1 MSSKPCISE
10 VSHSISVNCQNTNR
24 EGSQQTSEAP
34 VHMAFASS
42 ARHWELPAL
51 LLVWKALGLVWK
63 AALRATAEDR
73 VSLSG
78 CGPGKGGGGVLKPAC
93 GFDQIFP
100 HLSWQ
105 DGLLFQELFHTPA
118 AGGGGWVTGTGSEL
132 GKGGGWWDQRHEEG
146 EKLPLAEGNIFFHE
160 TFSAWSPWTCGL
172 VGVNDI
178 CSVSDYSCG

>member
-42 ARHWELPAL
+42 AQHWELPAL

-63 AALRATAEDR
+63 AALRATTEDR

-78 CGPGKGGGGVLKPAC
+78 CGPGKRGGGSEARLWLWSNIPPPLLAGWSVIP
-93 GFDQIFP
+93 GTIP
-100 HLSWQ
+100 HSRGRGWGLG
-105 DGLLFQELFHTPA
+105 DGHR
-118 AGGGGWVTGTGSEL
+118 VRTG
-132 GKGGGWWDQRHEEG
+132 KEG
-146 EKLPLAEGNIFFHE
+146 EVGETSGMRKERNCPLQKEIFFSTKLSQLEVH
-160 TFSAWSPWTCGL
+160 GL
-172 VGVNDI
+172 VALLAWMIYVFR
-178 CSVSDYSCG
+178 VRL

>member
-78 CGPGKGGGGVLKPAC
+78 CGPGKGGGG
-93 GFDQIFP
+93 
-100 HLSWQ
+100 
-105 DGLLFQELFHTPA
+105 
-118 AGGGGWVTGTGSEL
+118 GSEARL
-132 GKGGGWWDQRHEEG
+132 WLWSNIPPPLLAGWSVIPGTIPHSRGRGWGLGDGHRVRTGKGGRLVRPAAWGRREIATCRR
-146 EKLPLAEGNIFFHE
+146 KYFFPRNFLSLKSMDLWPCWRE
-160 TFSAWSPWTCGL
+160 WYMFRVRL
-172 VGVNDI
+172 
-178 CSVSDYSCG
+178 

>member
-78 CGPGKGGGGVLKPAC
+78 CGPGKGGGVLKPAC

-132 GKGGGWWDQRHEEG
+132 GKGEEVG
-146 EKLPLAEGNIFFHE
+146 ETSGMRKGRNCPLQKEIFFSTKLSQLEVH
-160 TFSAWSPWTCGL
+160 GL
-172 VGVNDI
+172 VALLAWMIYVFR
-178 CSVSDYSCG
+178 VRL